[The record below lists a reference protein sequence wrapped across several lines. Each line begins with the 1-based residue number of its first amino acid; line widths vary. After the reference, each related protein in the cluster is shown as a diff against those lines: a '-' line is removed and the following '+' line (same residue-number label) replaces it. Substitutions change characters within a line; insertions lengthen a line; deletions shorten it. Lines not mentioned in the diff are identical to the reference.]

1 MSSVSL
7 RNDTLIEI
15 ATFLVRRWSKNDQIS
30 VELSTKKTNET
41 RIKEERVLLIPFSD
55 YNGDEF
61 GRYRQFR
68 TAIWYEAM
76 RIEICNKNTFKS
88 LALELFDDD
97 RVNDVEKCVILLQM
111 YTFVGDDLYD
121 ENIKHYPGTCNR
133 SESEMFIRDN
143 ASYIEY

>member
-1 MSSVSL
+1 MES
-7 RNDTLIEI
+7 NI
-15 ATFLVRRWSKNDQIS
+15 
-30 VELSTKKTNET
+30 
-41 RIKEERVLLIPFSD
+41 
-55 YNGDEF
+55 
-61 GRYRQFR
+61 
-68 TAIWYEAM
+68 
-76 RIEICNKNTFKS
+76 NTFKS

-121 ENIKHYPGTCNR
+121 ENIKHYPGICNR